1 MSPAGRGN
9 RILGTVLITPFV
21 LGGLAAV
28 IVGITFIGGEG
39 KDLDFGYVLVASGG
53 IMMLIFGAALVSYRC
68 SLQSPGLRL
77 TTEGFDLPKH
87 SFAWSDVDDFQFV
100 HGGEGMG
107 DHLRSGIFAVL
118 GTFLC
123 GAGLTGGEPLIQMLS
138 VRRA

>member
-53 IMMLIFGAALVSYRC
+53 IMMLIFGAALVSYRR
-68 SLQSPGLRL
+68 SLHIARPAPDDRGVRPAQAFVRL
-77 TTEGFDLPKH
+77 ERPRRF
-87 SFAWSDVDDFQFV
+87 
-100 HGGEGMG
+100 
-107 DHLRSGIFAVL
+107 
-118 GTFLC
+118 
-123 GAGLTGGEPLIQMLS
+123 S
-138 VRRA
+138 VCPWR